1 MQMQQVHYFMALC
14 EELNFTCAA
23 RRCGVS
29 QPSLSNA
36 ISALERELGGAL
48 FHRKPSIALTGLGR
62 MVRPYLDEIARN
74 ADHAREVA
82 RTFQL
87 FEWEFGRNG
96 VEVKVTRASRDRGVD
111 AIMFDPDPLRGGKFV
126 LQAKRHTRPV
136 DVAAVRDLY
145 GTVVNEGANRGIL
158 VTTSSYGPDAYEF
171 AKDKPL
177 SLVDGPNLLAMLQK
191 HGRRYRID
199 LAEARRLG
207 AIAE

>member
-1 MQMQQVHYFMALC
+1 LEHDQPSEPFGLALALVSKREATLQIQQVHYFMALC

-82 RTFQL
+82 RTL
-87 FEWEFGRNG
+87 TPRPSVHRSARHA
-96 VEVKVTRASRDRGVD
+96 VE
-111 AIMFDPDPLRGGKFV
+111 
-126 LQAKRHTRPV
+126 
-136 DVAAVRDLY
+136 
-145 GTVVNEGANRGIL
+145 
-158 VTTSSYGPDAYEF
+158 SSEQP
-171 AKDKPL
+171 
-177 SLVDGPNLLAMLQK
+177 SN
-191 HGRRYRID
+191 
-199 LAEARRLG
+199 
-207 AIAE
+207 

>member
-1 MQMQQVHYFMALC
+1 MQMQQVHYFLALC

-82 RTFQL
+82 RTL
-87 FEWEFGRNG
+87 TPRPSIH
-96 VEVKVTRASRDRGVD
+96 RPSSS
-111 AIMFDPDPLRGGKFV
+111 GKF
-126 LQAKRHTRPV
+126 
-136 DVAAVRDLY
+136 
-145 GTVVNEGANRGIL
+145 GAPIEL
-158 VTTSSYGPDAYEF
+158 M
-171 AKDKPL
+171 
-177 SLVDGPNLLAMLQK
+177 PN
-191 HGRRYRID
+191 G
-199 LAEARRLG
+199 
-207 AIAE
+207 